1 MIIVQTILNLKRLQ
15 LGGMNKNSI
24 YTYIFAFYNDAQK
37 ASYFADLANCVS
49 NGWLTNPDD
58 ITAYESAGVEQFSID
73 LVNNRVTITFLINN
87 VDMVCPNLFDP
98 PKVGVN
104 PVKEYFDSHP
114 EEGTY
119 SVRVIDEAGNDI
131 TALHSYL

>member
-15 LGGMNKNSI
+15 LGGMNNSSI
-24 YTYIFAFYNDAQK
+24 SSYIFSFYNDEQK
-37 ASYFADLANCVS
+37 ASFYADLANCVA
-49 NGWLTNPDD
+49 NGWLADPRDD
-58 ITAYESAGVEQFSID
+58 AAYVSAGAEQFSVD
-73 LVNNRVTITFLINN
+73 LVNNRVTTTFLINN

-119 SVRVIDEAGNDI
+119 GVRVIDEQGNDR
-131 TALHSYL
+131 TSEYSYL